1 MACIA
6 LRIKANIFAMV
17 YEAPPD
23 QAPILSWIS
32 SPTGLLLI
40 HFTATT
46 LPPCCFSNTSAILL
60 PQGFCTCYS
69 FLTETLL
76 PGCQSG
82 SLPYLLNVFTQC
94 LCLSETLLIRDKPQ
108 LPYQH
113 LTSSFYVLFL
123 SIALLSIW
131 NIYLLFISPKRMLNF
146 HKGMD
151 FVCFV

>member
-76 PGCQSG
+76 SGCQSG
-82 SLPYLLNVFTQC
+82 SLPYLLYVFTQC